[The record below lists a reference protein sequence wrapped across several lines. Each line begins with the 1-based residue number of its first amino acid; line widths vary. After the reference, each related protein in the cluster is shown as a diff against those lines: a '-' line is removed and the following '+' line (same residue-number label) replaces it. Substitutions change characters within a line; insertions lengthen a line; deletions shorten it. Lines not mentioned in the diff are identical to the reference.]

1 MPMTWRG
8 SLGCPTATQSACTC
22 AAIRKCRDRSSISAA
37 DVPAS
42 GYDPRSSVGTL
53 ARRRSVRRGRV
64 LLVDGLGLE
73 DGMVAVLQVLDVRA
87 ISLEP
92 DSIHSLAGDGPGRAV
107 FRRRVPQRSGVG
119 SSCVLRAG
127 GTVGPVGPAG
137 RGPRDGPRTGRRWS
151 ASPRRSS
158 QEPWEDESGSMP

>member
-1 MPMTWRG
+1 METFWKPLR
-8 SLGCPTATQSACTC
+8 Q
-22 AAIRKCRDRSSISAA
+22 R
-37 DVPAS
+37 V
-42 GYDPRSSVGTL
+42 
-53 ARRRSVRRGRV
+53 V

-127 GTVGPVGPAG
+127 GAVGPVGRPDEALGTVLGQDVGWFAIEGHNPTDLGRSRGGLSCVCAG
-137 RGPRDGPRTGRRWS
+137 YRDDRLHGQTL
-151 ASPRRSS
+151 ARRSCC
-158 QEPWEDESGSMP
+158 W